1 MPNENNK
8 RYFWLLLNLVLAAIF
23 VMVIFSIIPA
33 INRSSSSQMPVRTMS
48 VSAEGTTTA
57 KPDLAQFSFSVVT
70 QGVNLSAIATENNK
84 TINAAIDFV
93 KKSGVDEKDIKTTQ
107 YNLSPRY
114 EYDEAR
120 KRSYISG
127 YELTQSVLVKVRDL
141 EKNIDM
147 ISKILG
153 LLPEMGV
160 NQISNISFTNEDP
173 EKFLAE
179 AREDGFEKAK
189 EKAKAIAKA
198 NGVRL
203 GKVVNI
209 SEYQQGPIYY
219 GAYDKAMGMGGVSAP
234 MAESS
239 ATIQPGTEELKIQ
252 VNVTYELR

>member
-1 MPNENNK
+1 MPNENSK

-23 VMVIFSIIPA
+23 VMVIFSVIPA
-33 INRSSSSQMPVRTMS
+33 INRASNSQMPVRTMS
-48 VSAEGTTTA
+48 VSAEGKTTA

-70 QGVNLSAIATENNK
+70 QGVNLSTIATENNK
-84 TINAAIDFV
+84 TVNEAIDFV
-93 KKSGVDEKDIKTTQ
+93 KKSGIDEDDIKTTQ

-141 EKNIDM
+141 EKNIDT
-147 ISKILG
+147 ISKVLG
-153 LLPEMGV
+153 MLPEMGV
-160 NQISNISFTNEDP
+160 NQISNVSFTNEDP

-179 AREDGFEKAK
+179 ARADGFEKAK

-198 NGVRL
+198 NGVSL
-203 GKVVNI
+203 GRVVNI

-219 GAYDKAMGMGGVSAP
+219 GAYDKAMGMGSAS
-234 MAESS
+234 MAPQASP
-239 ATIQPGTEELKIQ
+239 AIQPGTEELTIQ